1 MIVIILNSAAGVN
14 PATPLF
20 TGINLDQNW
29 IDDEFS

>member
-14 PATPLF
+14 PATPIY
-20 TGINLDQNW
+20 GDKPDQNW